1 MYGTYKAVK
10 PLRGKVHD
18 YLGMKID
25 FGTKDTVI
33 IDMDQYVHDMI
44 VDFPVNITKKSST
57 PAGDKLMEV
66 GFGKLLDKQK
76 TEAFHTTV
84 AKGFFVQEST
94 SRYPANNRIFK
105 HQGFIANRNR
115 LEEVDTIIGVFEW
128 YQRFKATSTSRQPEG
143 DQVVCRCVLC
153 STSRFQESH
162 RSGYDDGTRRSASD
176 VKEEAEYAKKH

>member
-1 MYGTYKAVK
+1 MK

-76 TEAFHTTV
+76 TEAFHTKF
-84 AKGFFVQEST
+84 AK
-94 SRYPANNRIFK
+94 
-105 HQGFIANRNR
+105 R
-115 LEEVDTIIGVFEW
+115 LFYARERVPISS
-128 YQRFKATSTSRQPEG
+128 QQ
-143 DQVVCRCVLC
+143 
-153 STSRFQESH
+153 SRF
-162 RSGYDDGTRRSASD
+162 
-176 VKEEAEYAKKH
+176 